1 MSPPGDSVGGASSSD
16 PPGRPADAPDSPD
29 PDDAEAVAPVAAKAK
44 PKRRAAAKAKASAR
58 KPRKASVESGTPDL
72 SEELSRQP
80 TEASEED
87 QAATASNGPS
97 DVRTNGEEVPGKSRA
112 GPPAW
117 AKPRDWSEVH
127 RIAGRSVKAGDVAE
141 INLKVSEAVTH
152 VPARIPV
159 TVVRGTKPGPT
170 LFATAAVHGD
180 EINGTAVVRAVL
192 DRLEP
197 DQLAGT
203 FIGVPVVNRFGF
215 PTGDRYLPDRRDLNR
230 FFPGDATG
238 SMASRI
244 AHQLFTKVLRHAD
257 AGIDLHTAA
266 TGRANLCH
274 VRGDADDPALR
285 DMMRAFG
292 TPVMMHGAGPD
303 GSLRRAA
310 TNAGIPTIIFE
321 AGEPSRFQQ
330 HVVQIGFNG
339 VMGVMRSFGMVKAKA
354 VRPGF
359 QVLVRKSEWV
369 RADHGGLLY
378 LEVEPG
384 DLVRAKQRIGI
395 IHDPFGRHVDE
406 LKATKSG
413 VILSTTTVP
422 LTNPGNAVVHIGHL
436 HKSLK
441 KARAYVKEGGDLGH
455 VNWKTG
461 RRAAAPGTTRKRGP
475 VKAPGG
481 PAPG

>member
-1 MSPPGDSVGGASSSD
+1 MSDVSAS
-16 PPGRPADAPDSPD
+16 GRASKTKKRGTKATKAARAKAGSAAKSTR
-29 PDDAEAVAPVAAKAK
+29 AEAAAAAVAA
-44 PKRRAAAKAKASAR
+44 AAAATKAAA
-58 KPRKASVESGTPDL
+58 ESETPDI
-72 SEELSRQP
+72 SEEVTSSP
-80 TEASEED
+80 TEAADED
-87 QAATASNGPS
+87 LPHDEPAATPRKRARSKAESSAQSVAPS
-97 DVRTNGEEVPGKSRA
+97 FPWE
-112 GPPAW
+112 
-117 AKPRDWSEVH
+117 KPRDWTKPQ
-127 RIAGRSVKAGDVAE
+127 RIAGRSIQPGEVVE

-170 LFATAAVHGD
+170 LFVTAAVHGD

-192 DRLEP
+192 DRLEA
-197 DQLAGT
+197 DELSGT

-215 PTGDRYLPDRRDLNR
+215 PSGDRYLPDRRDLNR
-230 FFPGDATG
+230 FFPGDAAG

-285 DMMRAFG
+285 ELMRSFG
-292 TPVMMHGAGPD
+292 TPVMMHGAGPA

-310 TNAGIPTIIFE
+310 TAAGIPTVIFE

-330 HVVQIGFNG
+330 HVVQIGFHGVFG
-339 VMGVMRSFGMVKAKA
+339 VMQAMGMVKAKP

-395 IHDPFGRHVDE
+395 IHDPFGRHVDA
-406 LKATKSG
+406 LTATKSG

-422 LTNPGNAVVHIGHL
+422 LANPGNAVVHIGHL
-436 HKSLK
+436 HKTLQ
-441 KARAYVKEGGDLGH
+441 KARAYVKGGGDLGH
-455 VNWKTG
+455 VNWHAG
-461 RRAAAPGTTRKRGP
+461 RRASAPGTTRKKGP

-481 PAPG
+481 PAAE

>member
-1 MSPPGDSVGGASSSD
+1 MTGEAGEGASESPVEPKTKRAPAEKNTAAS
-16 PPGRPADAPDSPD
+16 PAKTSQKSPATAPAKRPAKTSKKGPVKTPVKRKKIDA
-29 PDDAEAVAPVAAKAK
+29 
-44 PKRRAAAKAKASAR
+44 
-58 KPRKASVESGTPDL
+58 GTPDT
-72 SEELSRQP
+72 SEELATSPTDVAGDDVAQQP
-80 TEASEED
+80 TSRGVGRRRAREALL
-87 QAATASNGPS
+87 AASFS
-97 DVRTNGEEVPGKSRA
+97 WVKE
-112 GPPAW
+112 
-117 AKPRDWSEVH
+117 RDWSQPQ
-127 RIAGRSVKAGDVAE
+127 RIAGRSVMAGEVAE

-192 DRLEP
+192 DRLEA
-197 DQLAGT
+197 DTLSGT

-215 PTGDRYLPDRRDLNR
+215 PSGDRYLPDRRDLNR
-230 FFPGDATG
+230 FFPGDSTG

-285 DMMRAFG
+285 EMMRSFG
-292 TPVMMHGAGPD
+292 APIMMHGGGPD

-310 TNAGIPTIIFE
+310 TAAGVPTIIFE

-330 HVVQIGFNG
+330 HVVQIGFHGVLG
-339 VMGVMRSFGMVKAKA
+339 VMQALGMVKAKP

-406 LKATKSG
+406 LRATKSG

-422 LTNPGNAVVHIGHL
+422 LANPGNAVVHIGHL
-436 HKSLK
+436 HKSLQ
-441 KARAYVKEGGDLGH
+441 KARAYVKAGGDLGH
-455 VNWKTG
+455 VNWRAG
-461 RRAAAPGTTRKRGP
+461 RRASAPGTTRRRGP

-481 PAPG
+481 PAND